1 MWRGG
6 GYGVREG
13 VEGGRVWS
21 EGGCGGRPATA
32 ILYMYAGGRF
42 SLFTVCFLPL
52 LFVSPPS
59 LSPPSLSSLA
69 ASWRSA
75 ATVAD
80 TQAFSDNHTPSS
92 PSLLTHTLSHL
103 APGETYI
110 FRVNC
115 RNSVG
120 VSCCVLP
127 PPPLFLFISF
137 SSPLCS
143 VCNVINSRSL
153 TPSLCSILPPLP
165 SLSPPFSPLLPSLSP
180 PLSSPLPSLLPPSP
194 LLSPPYSRTVVTVV
208 TVL

>member
-1 MWRGG
+1 MWSGG
-6 GYGVREG
+6 GCRREED
-13 VEGGRVWS
+13 VEGGGCGGGRVWRGRVWS

-32 ILYMYAGGRF
+32 VLYMYAGGRF

-52 LFVSPPS
+52 LFV
-59 LSPPSLSSLA
+59 SPPSLSSLA

-165 SLSPPFSPLLPSLSP
+165 SLPSLPSP
-180 PLSSPLPSLLPPSP
+180 PLSSPLLTLEQW
-194 LLSPPYSRTVVTVV
+194 LQ
-208 TVL
+208 